1 MFKLAKLILIRHGQ
15 SIWNA
20 ENRFTGWTDVSLTQ
34 KGEEEAKQAGQ
45 RIIQD
50 GITVS
55 SVYTSLLIRAI
66 ETTNIVCNEINFEH
80 SRISYEWRLNERH
93 YGALQ
98 GLNKS
103 ETATKYGEKQV
114 KIWRRSYDIP
124 PPKID
129 ENDDRHPKKNKKFSN
144 INNSLP
150 NGESLKNVIERLE
163 PFWEAYF
170 SNIIKSNKNHLIV
183 AHSNSLRAIIKILDN
198 LSSEEIVSV
207 NLPTGVPLVYE
218 FDLNNLVISKQYLI
232 DEDILFEKQKMIENQ
247 GKAN

>member
-1 MFKLAKLILIRHGQ
+1 MKLILLRHGESQ
-15 SIWNA
+15 WNL
-20 ENRFTGWTDVSLTQ
+20 ENKFTGWTDVSLTQ

-124 PPKID
+124 PPRID
-129 ENDDRHPKKNKKFSN
+129 ENDYRHPKNNKKFSN

>member
-1 MFKLAKLILIRHGQ
+1 MKLILLRHGESQ
-15 SIWNA
+15 WNL
-20 ENRFTGWTDVSLTQ
+20 ENKFTGWTDVSLTQ

-198 LSSEEIVSV
+198 LSSEEIISV

-218 FDLNNLVISKQYLI
+218 FDLNKLIISKQYLI

>member
-1 MFKLAKLILIRHGQ
+1 MKLILLRHGESQ
-15 SIWNA
+15 WNL
-20 ENRFTGWTDVSLTQ
+20 ENKFTGWTDVSLTK

-45 RIIQD
+45 RIIQE

-207 NLPTGVPLVYE
+207 NLPTGVPLIYE

>member
-1 MFKLAKLILIRHGQ
+1 MKLILLRHGESQ
-15 SIWNA
+15 WNL
-20 ENRFTGWTDVSLTQ
+20 ENKFTGWTDVSLTQ

>member
-1 MFKLAKLILIRHGQ
+1 MKLILLRHGESQ
-15 SIWNA
+15 WNL
-20 ENRFTGWTDVSLTQ
+20 ENKFTGWTDVSLTQ

-45 RIIQD
+45 RIIQE